1 MRFDCLPAFR
11 EMPVPDPGVA
21 GGVEAAEREVRE
33 ALASDPSTASL
44 SQAALRVQLGGFSN
58 LAWTASVG
66 GNQYVIRLSPPDPDR
81 LGVNRESERE
91 LLNVV
96 ALAGLAPAMLRCD
109 PHWRLLVTHRVGSKP
124 WRREQAFAPRNIARL
139 AQALRA
145 LHTLPLS
152 PGIGVVDFATQ
163 ARHLEVRAT
172 AGSAAAGELRATAG
186 RLFERLRS
194 DSVTPTL
201 CHNDLH
207 HLNLID
213 EGERLWL
220 VDWEYG
226 GIGDPVYD
234 LASFLCQHE
243 AGDLERDRLLAE
255 YDGGAAVDAGR
266 LAAACWTFDYV
277 QWLWYRTWPA
287 AAGEG
292 YARRAAALEQRL
304 ERVPG

>member
-1 MRFDCLPAFR
+1 MRVDCLPAFR
-11 EMPVPDPGVA
+11 ERPLPEPGVA
-21 GGVEAAEREVRE
+21 GGTDAAEREVRE
-33 ALASDPSTASL
+33 ALAADASTASL
-44 SQAALRVQLGGFSN
+44 SRAALRVQPGGLGN

-66 GNQYVIRLSPPDPDR
+66 GLEYVIRLSPRDPDR

-96 ALAGLAPAMLRCD
+96 ALAGLAPAILRCD
-109 PHWRLLVTHRVGSKP
+109 PHWRLLVTHRVGSEP
-124 WRREQAFAPRNIARL
+124 WRREQALAPRNIARL
-139 AQALRA
+139 GQALRT
-145 LHTLPLS
+145 LHALPLS
-152 PGIGVVDFATQ
+152 PGIGVVDFAAQ
-163 ARHLEVRAT
+163 ARHLEARAT
-172 AGSAAAGELRATAG
+172 AGSAADDTLRATAG
-186 RLFERLRS
+186 RLFERLRPE
-194 DSVTPTL
+194 SVTPTL

-255 YDGGAAVDAGR
+255 YDDGAAVDADR

-287 AAGEG
+287 EAGEG